1 MAKRKSKSPKT
12 KTTKTGDETETKET
26 GETEAEATA
35 TGDEAEA
42 EAESEAE
49 AEATATGDEAEAE
62 ADPEAEAEADP
73 GAAEPPTEEPPK
85 EKEEEPDPEALQA
98 PGLEALQAPGL
109 EALQDEVA
117 ELKDKLLR
125 ALAEAENVRRRAER
139 DKGDASKYAIAN
151 FAREMVGVADNLH
164 RAMAAVDEE
173 TRKADSA
180 LDQMIVGLE
189 MTEREIL
196 NTFERFGITR
206 IEALGEKFDHNF
218 HEAMFEVDDDQ
229 KPAGTVIQ
237 VVETG
242 YVLNDRLLKPAKVG
256 VAKGGP
262 PAGPED
268 GAPAGADE
276 TPEAEAARK
285 DGQTAYETKGKE
297 PGAQLDEEL

>member
-42 EAESEAE
+42 ESEAE
-49 AEATATGDEAEAE
+49 ATKTGDEAKAE

-85 EKEEEPDPEALQA
+85 EKEEEPDP
-98 PGLEALQAPGL
+98 EALQAPGL

-218 HEAMFEVDDDQ
+218 HEAMFEVEDDQ

>member
-1 MAKRKSKSPKT
+1 MAKRKNKSPKAKAT
-12 KTTKTGDETETKET
+12 EPTG
-26 GETEAEATA
+26 EAEATETEPA
-35 TGDEAEA
+35 EAAATETGDEAEA
-42 EAESEAE
+42 APGSTDEETPGGEPADSEDQPA
-49 AEATATGDEAEAE
+49 AKPA
-62 ADPEAEAEADP
+62 ADPDA
-73 GAAEPPTEEPPK
+73 EEPP
-85 EKEEEPDPEALQA
+85 EGAEEEPDPEALKT
-98 PGLEALQAPGL
+98 
-109 EALQDEVA
+109 EVA
-117 ELKDKLLR
+117 ELNDKLLR
-125 ALAEAENVRRRAER
+125 ALAEAENVRRRAQR
-139 DKGDASKYAIAN
+139 DKTDASKYAIAN

-173 TRKADSA
+173 KRKADSA

-196 NTFERFGITR
+196 TTFERFGITK
-206 IEALGEKFDHNF
+206 IEALGKKFDHNF
-218 HEAMFEVDDDQ
+218 HEAMFEIDDDQ

-242 YVLNDRLLKPAKVG
+242 YVLNDRLLRPAKVG

-262 PAGPED
+262 PAGPEEP
-268 GAPAGADE
+268 GPTGVDE